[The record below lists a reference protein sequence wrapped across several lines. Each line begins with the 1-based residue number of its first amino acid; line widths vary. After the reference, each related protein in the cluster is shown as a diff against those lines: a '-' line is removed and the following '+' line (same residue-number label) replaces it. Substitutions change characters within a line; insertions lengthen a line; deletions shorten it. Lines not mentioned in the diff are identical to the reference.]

1 MTTLSSDVHALLEG
15 ANIGHV
21 ATLRADGAA
30 HTVPVWVG
38 LEEDKLAILTSPRSQ
53 KARNLS
59 RDPRVAISIT
69 DRDQPTSMAS
79 IRGQVTDIVRDEPGW
94 EIIDRISHKYL
105 GQPYPRDED
114 RIVFIIEV
122 DHAFAHTFG

>member
-1 MTTLSSDVHALLEG
+1 M
-15 ANIGHV
+15 
-21 ATLRADGAA
+21 
-30 HTVPVWVG
+30 
-38 LEEDKLAILTSPRSQ
+38 ILTSPRSQ
-53 KARNLS
+53 KARDLS

-79 IRGQVTDIVRDEPGW
+79 IRGHVTDIVRDEPAW
-94 EIIDRISHKYL
+94 EIIDRISHKYV